1 MKRIFS
7 LALVSCFV
15 LTSCSSDDPGPRGP
29 EGPPGPPGDDGLIGT
44 VFEVD
49 GDFNAGNDYSLFR
62 TYSDFTDVEVFETDV
77 VQVYLHVGQDTAVE
91 GDPLDLWRALPQTFY
106 EGEGTVIYNYDFT
119 FIDVN
124 IFLDSNLDLGS
135 LGPEFTDNQLFRV
148 AIIPA
153 SVFAKNQNLDINN
166 YQEVMSTLKIQEED
180 IPVLELQ

>member
-7 LALVSCFV
+7 LALVACFI
-15 LTSCSSDDPGPRGP
+15 LTSCSSDDRGPRGP

-77 VQVYLHVGQDTAVE
+77 VQVYLHVGQDTEVDGA
-91 GDPLDLWRALPQTFY
+91 PLDIWRALPQTYY
-106 EGEGTVIYNYDFT
+106 EGEGSVIYNYDYT
-119 FIDVN
+119 FLDIN
-124 IFLDSNLDLGS
+124 IFLDSNLDLAS
-135 LGPEFTDNQLFRV
+135 LGPEFTDNQIFRV

-153 SVFAKNQNLDINN
+153 SVFSENRNLDIND
-166 YQEVMSTLKIQEED
+166 YQEVMSTLKIQEKD